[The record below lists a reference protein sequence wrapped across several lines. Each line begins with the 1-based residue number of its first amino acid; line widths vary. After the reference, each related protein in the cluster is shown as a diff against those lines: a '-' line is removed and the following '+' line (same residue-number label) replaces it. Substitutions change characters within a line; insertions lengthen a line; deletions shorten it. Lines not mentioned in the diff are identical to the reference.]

1 MPTTYTGQ
9 FIPSIATYTTC
20 PLPLTVQHG
29 FFCVVDE
36 EVDGPE
42 DKAQTAAVS
51 SLHQHQV
58 DLEKIVPTAEPKTM
72 KSCGSHAQSRKVQN
86 QFPNIYSLTSNKCL
100 TLFLFFFHRIIRKT
114 KLVKKPAP
122 ATLSLE
128 QTVRAIRRRERNQVN
143 LHCTLSIRIKFTCKP
158 VAKVFNFCR

>member
-9 FIPSIATYTTC
+9 FIPSISTYTTC
-20 PLPLTVQHG
+20 PLPLTVQHEV
-29 FFCVVDE
+29 FCVVDE

-51 SLHQHQV
+51 SLDQHRV

-72 KSCGSHAQSRKVQN
+72 KSCGSHARSRKVQN
-86 QFPNIYSLTSNKCL
+86 QLPKIYSLTSNKSL
-100 TLFLFFFHRIIRKT
+100 TLFFFFHRIIRKT

-128 QTVRAIRRRERNQVN
+128 QTVRAIRRRESNQVN
-143 LHCTLSIRIKFTCKP
+143 LHCTLSIRIKFTSKT
-158 VAKVFNFCR
+158 VA